1 MGGRMMALH
10 LSEIFSTI
18 QGEGKYA
25 GYPTTFVRLHG
36 CNMLCTYCDTLYAV
50 TGKKYRKQSVETI
63 VNNVIKMRNK
73 HVCFTGGEPLL
84 QDESWV
90 LLYELV
96 EKGFIVNVE
105 TNGSI
110 PLEKR
115 EFRSFVY
122 TMDVKTP
129 CSGMV
134 DLNDYTNLA
143 KLTERDEV
151 KFVVGDIEDYEFMK
165 EIIRKY
171 PTRAPIII
179 SPLFR
184 GTKSTI
190 MNDIAQW
197 LIEDKPFNVR
207 LGVQL
212 HKIIGVQ

>member
-1 MGGRMMALH
+1 MSLH

-50 TGKKYRKQSVETI
+50 TGKKYKKVSVETI
-63 VNNVIKMRNK
+63 VNNVIKMKNR

-105 TNGSI
+105 TNGGI

-122 TMDVKTP
+122 TMDVKGP
-129 CSGMV
+129 SSGMTH
-134 DLNDYTNLA
+134 LNLYENLS
-143 KLTERDEV
+143 KLTEKDEV
-151 KFVVGDIEDYEFMK
+151 KFVVGDIEDYMFMK
-165 EIIRKY
+165 DIVRKY

-184 GTKSTI
+184 GKTSKVLEE
-190 MNDIAQW
+190 IANW
-197 LIEDKPFNVR
+197 LIEDKIPNVR
-207 LGVQL
+207 MGVQL
-212 HKIIGVQ
+212 HKIIGVS